1 MIYITTGT
9 YYLGFDRLIKSLDN
23 NKQIKNFK
31 FLAQIGGG
39 KYKPKNFKYFDYCK
53 PAEHIKNIKKSKL
66 IITHGGIGSIMY
78 LINLN
83 KKFLVIPKNID
94 EHPNDQISAMKSF
107 KKIYNINILND
118 LNNIDVH
125 IKKILKVK
133 KKTRVKLQ
141 KSNIPNLIKKY
152 IQKIDTNE

>member
-39 KYKPKNFKYFDYCK
+39 NYKPKNFKYFDYCK
-53 PAEHIKNIKKSKL
+53 QAEHIKNIKKSKL
-66 IITHGGIGSIMY
+66 IITHGGIGNIMY

-83 KKFLVIPKNID
+83 KKFLIIPKNND

-107 KKIYNINILND
+107 KKMYNINVLYD
-118 LNNIDVH
+118 LKNVDVH

-133 KKTRVKLQ
+133 KKNIVKFQ
-141 KSNIPNLIKKY
+141 KSNIPILIKRY
-152 IQKIDTNE
+152 IQKIDFNE